1 MRVFVIVLDGV
12 GMGEL
17 PDADAY
23 GDRGA
28 NTLLHVAEHVG
39 GLRLPT
45 LQRLGLGNL
54 LPMPGVRPVLVPE
67 GARARLA
74 EKSAGKDSTTGHWE
88 MMGLVLDA
96 PFPTYPDGFPHDL
109 LDVWSERVQRGWIGN
124 CAASGTEIIDRLG
137 VQHRETGSFIVYTS
151 ADSVFQVAAHESTV
165 PIEQLYEA
173 CRVARTMLSG
183 RHAVGRVIARPFE
196 GEPGAWKRTS
206 RRKDFSLAPH
216 APTLLDTLTE
226 AGHRVVTVGKV
237 DDLFAGRGVR
247 DAIHTKDN
255 EEGEAVLLDLVKRSG
270 EGLVFAN
277 LVDFDTQYGHR
288 NDPVGFARAL
298 ERFDVTLAEFLGR
311 LRGDEMVWITADH
324 GNDPTTPG
332 TDHTREYTPLLI
344 AGPRVAQ
351 GADLGTRAS
360 FADVAATLAEGF
372 SVRAPRSGTSFLSGI
387 RG

>member
-17 PDADAY
+17 PDADRY

-54 LPMPGVRPVLVPE
+54 LPMPGVRPVLAPE

-88 MMGLVLDA
+88 MMGLVLDE
-96 PFPTYPDGFPHDL
+96 PFPTYPDGFPRDL
-109 LDVWSERVQRGWIGN
+109 LDAWSERVERGWIGN

-137 VQHRETGSFIVYTS
+137 VQHRETGAFIVYTS
-151 ADSVFQVAAHESTV
+151 ADSVFQVAAHEATV
-165 PIEQLYEA
+165 PIERLYEA
-173 CRVARTMLSG
+173 CRVARTMLTG

-196 GEPGAWKRTS
+196 GTPGAWKRTS

-298 ERFDVTLAEFLGR
+298 ERFDVTLADLLGR

-332 TDHTREYTPLLI
+332 TDHTREYTPLI
-344 AGPRVAQ
+344 VAGPRVAQ
-351 GADLGTRAS
+351 GADLGTRSS
-360 FADVAATLAEGF
+360 FADVAATLAEVF